1 MTARPTRRWLPVLA
15 LPVILG
21 VIVACNAPLP
31 TTEQEVTPVMKL
43 DGLVE
48 EVAGMK
54 VAGEPVEYEIRPDQE
69 LLEKVVFDY
78 DESATRQALRL
89 APVLE
94 IEGVKIAAD
103 SLIEVRFAA
112 SKRVPLMLKEVEGRN
127 QQP

>member
-21 VIVACNAPLP
+21 VMVACNAPLP

-43 DGLVE
+43 DGVVE

-54 VAGEPVEYEIRPDQE
+54 VAGELVEYEIRPDQQ
-69 LLEKVVFDY
+69 LLEKVVY

-89 APVLE
+89 APSVE
-94 IEGVKIAAD
+94 IEGVKIQAD
-103 SLIEVRFAA
+103 SLIEVRLDA
-112 SKRVPLMLKEVEGRN
+112 SKHVPLMLKEVEGRKV
-127 QQP
+127 QP

>member
-21 VIVACNAPLP
+21 VMVACNAPLP

-43 DGLVE
+43 DGVVE

-54 VAGEPVEYEIRPDQE
+54 VAGELVEYEIRPDQQ
-69 LLEKVVFDY
+69 LLEKVVY

-89 APVLE
+89 APSVE
-94 IEGVKIAAD
+94 IEGVKIQAD
-103 SLIEVRFAA
+103 SLIEVRLDA
-112 SKRVPLMLKEVEGRN
+112 SKHVPLMLKEVEGRKI
-127 QQP
+127 QP